1 MQVRVLLAELKK
13 AEVSRG
19 LLLFLFAQKFCT
31 ALMLQ
36 ENTETCWLYIL
47 KSESAEKYYVG
58 VSTDPQRRLMFHNSI
73 EKGFTSRYRPWK
85 LVLVKEY
92 ESRKAAMQAEKT
104 VKSWKSQKR
113 IIQLVRGEVV
123 L

>member
-1 MQVRVLLAELKK
+1 
-13 AEVSRG
+13 
-19 LLLFLFAQKFCT
+19 
-31 ALMLQ
+31 MLQ